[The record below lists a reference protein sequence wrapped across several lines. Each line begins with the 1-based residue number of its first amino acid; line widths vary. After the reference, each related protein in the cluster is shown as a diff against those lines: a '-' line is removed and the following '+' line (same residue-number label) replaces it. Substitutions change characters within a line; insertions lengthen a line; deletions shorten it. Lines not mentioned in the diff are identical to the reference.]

1 MSSSPRFLKKETMQV
16 RGVHGDNDGD
26 WAGQSI
32 GIMAQALTP
41 LSRGGGAYLGPCLH
55 ETILK

>member
-1 MSSSPRFLKKETMQV
+1 MQV

-41 LSRGGGAYLGPCLH
+41 LSRGGSLISGLGLH

>member
-1 MSSSPRFLKKETMQV
+1 MQV

-41 LSRGGGAYLGPCLH
+41 LSRGGGEALSRALAYMKPF
-55 ETILK
+55 

>member
-1 MSSSPRFLKKETMQV
+1 MQV

-41 LSRGGGAYLGPCLH
+41 LSRGGGGALSRALAYMKPF
-55 ETILK
+55 

>member
-32 GIMAQALTP
+32 GIMVQALTP
-41 LSRGGGAYLGPCLH
+41 LSRGGALSRALAYMKPF
-55 ETILK
+55 

>member
-1 MSSSPRFLKKETMQV
+1 MQV

-41 LSRGGGAYLGPCLH
+41 LSQGGGGLISGLCLH

>member
-1 MSSSPRFLKKETMQV
+1 MQV

-41 LSRGGGAYLGPCLH
+41 LSRGGGALSRALAYMKPF
-55 ETILK
+55 

>member
-1 MSSSPRFLKKETMQV
+1 MQV

-32 GIMAQALTP
+32 GIMLKLWHP
-41 LSRGGGAYLGPCLH
+41 YLGGGGALSRALAYMKPF
-55 ETILK
+55 

>member
-1 MSSSPRFLKKETMQV
+1 MQV
-16 RGVHGDNDGD
+16 RGVHDDNDGD

-41 LSRGGGAYLGPCLH
+41 LSRGGGALSRALAYMKPF
-55 ETILK
+55 

>member
-1 MSSSPRFLKKETMQV
+1 MQV

-41 LSRGGGAYLGPCLH
+41 LSRGGGGAYLGPCLH

>member
-1 MSSSPRFLKKETMQV
+1 MQV

-32 GIMAQALTP
+32 GIMAQASTP
-41 LSRGGGAYLGPCLH
+41 LSQGGGLISGLGLH